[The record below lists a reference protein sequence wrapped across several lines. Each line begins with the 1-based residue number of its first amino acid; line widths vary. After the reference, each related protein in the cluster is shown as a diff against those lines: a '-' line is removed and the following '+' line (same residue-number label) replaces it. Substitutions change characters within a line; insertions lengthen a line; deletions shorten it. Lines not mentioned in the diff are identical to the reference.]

1 MNAVLRCIVRSV
13 APAAILCSAIALAN
27 PDPWLIPPD
36 GSSGRIA
43 KTTSETDLIQTFG
56 KGHVVKGSYYVGED
70 IEIPGT
76 ILYPD
81 EPAKRLELTWKDKHL
96 NRVPEQI
103 HIYGEKSLW
112 HTTEGITLGT
122 SLTELELLNGRPFRL
137 IGFDIDYQGTVLSWN
152 GGLLE
157 SDFKTNYHITIRLKP
172 SSNTNATPEEL
183 ASLGGAEL
191 SSDNGAMKK
200 ANPKV
205 YEIVWAFQ

>member
-1 MNAVLRCIVRSV
+1 MNTIFRCAVRSFALTAVLSC
-13 APAAILCSAIALAN
+13 AIALAN

-36 GSSGRIA
+36 GLSGKITQR
-43 KTTSETDLIQTFG
+43 TSEIDLIQAFG
-56 KGHVVKGSYYVGED
+56 KEHVTKGSYYVGED

-96 NRVPEQI
+96 KRAPEQV

-112 HTTEGITLGT
+112 HTAKGITLGT
-122 SLTELELLNGRPFRL
+122 SLNELELLNGRPFRL

-157 SDFKTNYHITIRLKP
+157 KDFKTNHHLTIRLKP
-172 SSNTNATPEEL
+172 PLKTNATPEEL
-183 ASLGGAEL
+183 ASLGGAEF
-191 SSDNGAMKK
+191 SSDNAAMKK
-200 ANPKV
+200 VNPKV